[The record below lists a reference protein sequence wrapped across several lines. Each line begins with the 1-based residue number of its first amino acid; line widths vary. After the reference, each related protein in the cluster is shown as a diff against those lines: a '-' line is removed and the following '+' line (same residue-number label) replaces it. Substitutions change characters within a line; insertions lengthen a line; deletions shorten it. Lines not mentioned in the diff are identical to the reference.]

1 MQFDKVQL
9 RKLLGPSVYIAEE
22 EIPVFCH
29 FVSLAKNILVD
40 IGAGWG
46 ASAFLMLV
54 NAPRDAFIFSID
66 SFAGDT
72 IKPWKE
78 ITEKICRKNVERALI
93 AVGEANELQRWKLFS
108 QPSHQIAIHWNR
120 EIDLVYIDGDHRYE
134 GVKQDFE
141 DWFKF
146 VNPNG
151 IILLH
156 DSRRLS
162 GVPIET
168 FARGWPG
175 PTQLA
180 LELKNRQD
188 IKLLDEV
195 FSLTVWEKNEI
206 NTGI

>member
-1 MQFDKVQL
+1 MQFDKTQL
-9 RKLLGPSVYIAEE
+9 RKLLGPAVYIAEE

-54 NAPRDAFIFSID
+54 NGSRNAFIFSID
-66 SFAGDT
+66 SFTGDT

-78 ITEKICRKNVERALI
+78 ITEKICRENVKQALI
-93 AVGEANELQRWKLFS
+93 AVGKTDALQRWTLLS
-108 QPSHQIAIHWNR
+108 QPSHQVAVRWNQ
-120 EIDLVYIDGDHRYE
+120 EVDLVYIDGDHLYA

-141 DWFKF
+141 DWFRF
-146 VNPNG
+146 VKPNG

-156 DSRRLS
+156 DSRRLP
-162 GVPIET
+162 GVPTET

-180 LELKNRQD
+180 QELKNRQD
-188 IKLLDEV
+188 IKLFDEI
-195 FSLTVWEKNEI
+195 FSLTVWKKK
-206 NTGI
+206 